1 MLYAS
6 KVRQETGIY
15 VILKQNHVIDSKT
28 KTLHM
33 FMHYFFM
40 HIIARRLFDYHDFRT
55 SIISSPRSAL
65 SIYKDSCYLS
75 PSPATKEEA
84 ESSSVVEEDKED
96 VDNNSNNHKYY
107 GKEFLLSMIGM
118 HHKQSI
124 IEEIYARYIKPIYC
138 LSRFCQCIKTLV
150 DVNAV
155 SVSDSDNNDI
165 SLLEL
170 LQKIQHQ
177 ASHVVKDIDSASIA
191 NTYNEDYYDIIFFKL
206 QEFCSLVPNQVSQ
219 LINEIVERDP
229 RVRLSQLEKE
239 YERIQALNSTV
250 SFYLLFNAK
259 KMLIINF
266 TFLKGCKCKN
276 AIIP

>member
-1 MLYAS
+1 MFAFS
-6 KVRQETGIY
+6 RQ
-15 VILKQNHVIDSKT
+15 
-28 KTLHM
+28 
-33 FMHYFFM
+33 
-40 HIIARRLFDYHDFRT
+40 
-55 SIISSPRSAL
+55 RSAL